1 MAVNGRKKAVSEIE
15 EAFALQARALALKPV
30 REHRFH
36 PTRRWRFDF
45 AFPDQML
52 AVEIEG
58 GVYINGRHN
67 RGSGFIAD
75 MEKYNEAALLG
86 WKVLRF
92 DGGSVRK
99 GLAIDTVARA
109 LKEMECLS
117 E

>member
-1 MAVNGRKKAVSEIE
+1 MAVNSRKKALSAIE
-15 EAFALQARALALKPV
+15 ETFALQARALALKPV

-45 AFPDQML
+45 AFPDQKL

-58 GVYINGRHN
+58 GIWTGGRHT
-67 RGSGFIAD
+67 RGSGYKGD

-92 DGGSVRK
+92 DGEAVRK
-99 GLAIDTVARA
+99 GTAIEMVLTA
-109 LKEMECLS
+109 LKGI
-117 E
+117 